1 MAVMKTSK
9 KLFAHLK
16 ARLEFLRVFRKTLYS
31 NLLVEFLYL
40 IFLVGAL
47 ITGDFVVEWSNSAL
61 YAAIILVSLSV
72 VSILVYAVVILG
84 QLSFQREEEFK
95 LLKSRHRDFFEWVK
109 SDVTHLIEKGRP
121 DERLLPGN
129 S

>member
-9 KLFAHLK
+9 MLFAHPK

-84 QLSFQREEEFK
+84 QLSFQREEEVK